1 MGNKV
6 DLVNIRRISK
16 EEGKSLA
23 RKLSTKYY
31 EISALLDKNID
42 KVFRRLIHDM
52 YELANEEMV
61 RSGNIYNKWSV

>member
-1 MGNKV
+1 VGNKI
-6 DLVNIRRISK
+6 DLDKIREISK

-23 RKLSTKYY
+23 KKLSTKYY

-52 YELANEEMV
+52 YELANAEML
-61 RSGNIYNKWSV
+61 RTGK

>member
-52 YELANEEMV
+52 YELANEEMA
-61 RSGNIYNKWSV
+61 RSGNIYSKYSV